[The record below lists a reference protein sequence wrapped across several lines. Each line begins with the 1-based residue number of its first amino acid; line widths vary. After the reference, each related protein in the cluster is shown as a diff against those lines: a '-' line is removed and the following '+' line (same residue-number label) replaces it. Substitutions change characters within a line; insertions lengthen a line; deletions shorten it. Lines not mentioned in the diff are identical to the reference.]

1 MKQSCAGK
9 ILRINFTNGILYK
22 KYITIFLHNFHV
34 KENFNM
40 EHYQKA
46 AVLLNEF
53 ESQILASML
62 EENKIPH
69 NIESYYDLAYDGLF
83 QISSGWGFVETSEEY
98 VEEVRTMLENIRKSN
113 PDPDIENIENQEN
126 VEESSEKDD

>member
-1 MKQSCAGK
+1 
-9 ILRINFTNGILYK
+9 
-22 KYITIFLHNFHV
+22 
-34 KENFNM
+34 M